1 MRSLIDQLQA
11 RATVQGTQLA
21 YAFLDDGEREG
32 ERLTWNDVERRS
44 RSIAAALQSE
54 FLPGARV
61 LLLFPPGL
69 DFIPGFFGCLYAAMI
84 AVPAYPPSGGRMDR
98 TVGRLRGMVSDAGVT
113 AVLTTRA
120 VLARRD
126 AVVSIVPALESAT
139 WLATD
144 DINDALAKQWRQP
157 LAGRHTVAF
166 VQYTSGST
174 SEPRGVIVTHGNL
187 LHNLACAARAGDL
200 DRSTVSVSWLPVNHD
215 MGLIQGVVQPSFSGF
230 PAYLMSPAAFLQR
243 PGRWLEAMSRLKATC
258 SGAPNFAY
266 DLCVRKIA
274 VEQRRS
280 FDLRTWRIAFNGSEP
295 LKRKTLEAFQEAF
308 AGSGFRW
315 SSFRP
320 AYGLAEATLLV
331 STGEADSG
339 PSLSS
344 GTAVDDT
351 TILIVHPESHTPCP
365 EGDEGEIWVSGPSVA
380 AGYWQRAAE
389 TSHTFAARLADGK
402 GPFLRTGDLGVLRGG
417 RLYVSG
423 RIKDLLIVRGMK
435 HHPQDVEATVEATVD
450 SVRSG
455 CCAAFAITEAEG
467 ERVVLAAEVDPRYE
481 AALTGG
487 TIADIRQAVAETH
500 GIQLD
505 DVVLLHPGTIP
516 KTTSGKLQRY
526 ACRAAL
532 LAGVLEPL
540 ERWTRTPIA
549 TGLPTGLAEAVL

>member
-11 RATVQGTQLA
+11 RAAVQGTQLA
-21 YAFLDDGEREG
+21 YTFLEDGEREG
-32 ERLTWNDVERRS
+32 DRLTWNDVERRS
-44 RSIAAALQSE
+44 RSIAAALQAE

-69 DFIPGFFGCLYAAMI
+69 DFIPSFFGCLYAAMI
-84 AVPAYPPSGGRMDR
+84 AVPAYPPSGGKMDR
-98 TVGRLRGMVSDAGVT
+98 MVGRLRGITSDAGVT

-120 VLARRD
+120 LLARRD
-126 AVVSIVPALESAT
+126 AIVSVVPALGSAR
-139 WLATD
+139 WLPTD
-144 DINDALAKQWRQP
+144 AMDDDLAKQWRQP
-157 LAGRHTVAF
+157 LAGWDTVAF
-166 VQYTSGST
+166 LQYTSGST

-187 LHNLACAARAGDL
+187 LHNLACAARAADL

-215 MGLIQGVVQPSFSGF
+215 MGLIQGVLQPVFSGF
-230 PAYLMSPAAFLQR
+230 PVYLMSPAAFLQR
-243 PGRWLEAMSRLKATC
+243 PARWLDTISRLNATC

-274 VEQRRS
+274 VDQRRS

-295 LKRKTLEAFQEAF
+295 LRHRTLEAFQEAF

-315 SSFRP
+315 SAFRP

-331 STGEADSG
+331 SAGEAERG
-339 PSLSS
+339 PALSS
-344 GTAVDDT
+344 GMAVDDT
-351 TILIVHPESHTPCP
+351 TILIVHPDCHTPCP

-380 AGYWQRAAE
+380 AGYWQRTSE
-389 TSHTFAARLADGK
+389 TSHTFEARLKDGR
-402 GPFLRTGDLGVLRGG
+402 GPFLRTGDLGILRAG
-417 RLYVSG
+417 RLFVSG

-455 CCAAFAITEAEG
+455 CCAAFAITAAED
-467 ERVVLAAEVDPRYE
+467 ERVVLAAEVDSRHEGGMAP
-481 AALTGG
+481 GG
-487 TIADIRQAVAETH
+487 TIAHIRQAVAETH

-540 ERWTRTPIA
+540 ERWTRTQIN
-549 TGLPTGLAEAVL
+549 TGLSTGLAEAV